1 MLYLSIGMT
10 KSLSSLLASLP
21 LFKNLQGMNLD
32 VFTRDCQFIT
42 ARAGDVIFED
52 GAPADFAYI
61 IFYGSAKMIA
71 MQNDRDTIM
80 NFFGRNRILGAPLM
94 KSETSV
100 YPLTAIAL
108 EESGLVKIA
117 RKTFCEAWLK
127 NDVLALELDR
137 QIIETLQAFQKSKAM
152 NRSSVEN
159 RVADL
164 LLRLHSSQPKEL
176 GDRIM
181 IRLTRQDIADAVG
194 STVESVIR
202 VLSKWTKENVIV
214 TVDHRVELKNIS
226 RLNEFLGG

>member
-52 GAPADFAYI
+52 GAP
-61 IFYGSAKMIA
+61 
-71 MQNDRDTIM
+71 
-80 NFFGRNRILGAPLM
+80 LM
-94 KSETSV
+94 KSEASI

-117 RKTFCEAWLK
+117 RKTFCEAGLK
-127 NDVLALELDR
+127 NDVFALELDR

-194 STVESVIR
+194 SMVESVIR
-202 VLSKWTKENVIV
+202 VLSKWTKENVI
-214 TVDHRVELKNIS
+214 TIR
-226 RLNEFLGG
+226 